1 MSIRVR
7 MSIGLRMSIKVLI
20 VDDSPVV
27 RNILARELA
36 KDPAISVV
44 GSAPDPLEASDKIDS
59 LHPDVITLD
68 IGMPRMDGLTFLRGL
83 MKHMPLP
90 VIIVSALTPKGSKLA
105 LEALELGALD
115 IIQKPGGVTS
125 MPEMVGDLIAKIKAA
140 AGAKVRMHLAAPA
153 VARPK
158 AMTAAST
165 APVKA
170 LVAIGASTGGTQ
182 AIQTVLTGLPESIP
196 PILIVQHMPEGFT
209 RAFAERLNGLCPFEV
224 KEAAQG
230 DAVAPNRVLIA
241 PGNFHMQL
249 ARHGTRWLVDITD
262 GPKVQRQ
269 RPAAEVLFMSV
280 ARLAA
285 PMSIGVILT
294 GMGADG
300 AEGMLEMKKA
310 GARTIAQDEPSCV
323 VFGMP
328 KEAIALGGVDQV
340 LPLDRIASAVMQ
352 MVG

>member
-1 MSIRVR
+1 
-7 MSIGLRMSIKVLI
+7 MSIKVLI
-20 VDDSPVV
+20 VDDSAVV
-27 RNILARELA
+27 RSILSRELA

-44 GSAPDPLEASDKIDS
+44 GTAPDPLVASDKIES
-59 LHPDVITLD
+59 LHPDVVTLD
-68 IGMPRMDGLTFLRGL
+68 VSMPRMDGLTFLRGL
-83 MKHMPLP
+83 MKHRPLP

-115 IIQKPGGVTS
+115 IMQKPGGTTS
-125 MPEMVGDLIAKIKAA
+125 MPEMATDLIAKIKAA
-140 AGAKVRMHLAAPA
+140 AGAKVRTSFAAPA

-158 AMTAAST
+158 SVLTMPT
-165 APVKA
+165 APVKT

-182 AIQTVLTGLPESIP
+182 AIQTVLMGLPESIP

-224 KEAAQG
+224 KEAAHG
-230 DAVAPNRVLIA
+230 DAVTPNRVLVA
-241 PGNFHMQL
+241 PGNYHMEL
-249 ARHGTRWLVDITD
+249 ARQGNRFTVDIKD

-269 RPAAEVLFMSV
+269 RPAAEVLFRSV

-300 AEGMLEMKKA
+300 AEGMLDMKKA
-310 GARTIAQDEPSCV
+310 GARTIAQDEASCV

-340 LPLDRIASAVMQ
+340 LPLDRIADALMR
-352 MVG
+352 MV

>member
-1 MSIRVR
+1 
-7 MSIGLRMSIKVLI
+7 MSIKVLI
-20 VDDSPVV
+20 VDDSAVV
-27 RNILARELA
+27 RNILSRELA

-59 LHPDVITLD
+59 LHPDVVTLD
-68 IGMPRMDGLTFLRGL
+68 IGMPRMGGLTFLRGL

-115 IIQKPGGVTS
+115 IIQKPGGITS
-125 MPEMVGDLIAKIKAA
+125 MPEMVGELAAKIKAA
-140 AGAKVRMHLAAPA
+140 AGARVRLSAAAPA

-158 AMTAAST
+158 A
-165 APVKA
+165 APAVSGSPVRT

-182 AIQTVLTGLPESIP
+182 AIQTVLTGLPDSIP
-196 PILIVQHMPEGFT
+196 PILIVQHMPAGFT
-209 RAFAERLNGLCPFEV
+209 RAFADRLNGLCPFEV
-224 KEAAQG
+224 KEAEQG
-230 DAVAPNRVLIA
+230 DSVAPNRVLVA
-241 PGNFHMQL
+241 PGNYHMQL
-249 ARHGTRWLVDITD
+249 ARQGTRFSVDISD

-269 RPAAEVLFMSV
+269 RPAAEVLFLSM

-300 AEGMLEMKKA
+300 AAGMLEMKKA
-310 GARTIAQDEPSCV
+310 GARTIAQDEQSCV

-340 LPLDRIASAVMQ
+340 LPLDRIADAVMR
-352 MVG
+352 MA